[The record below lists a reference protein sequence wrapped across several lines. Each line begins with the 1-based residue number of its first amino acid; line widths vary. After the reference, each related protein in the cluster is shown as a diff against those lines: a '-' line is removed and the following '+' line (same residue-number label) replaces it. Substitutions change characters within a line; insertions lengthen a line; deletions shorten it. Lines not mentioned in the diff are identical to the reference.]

1 MPLDFTG
8 YAWGMPTA
16 HDDRP
21 GPSYAPR
28 DESEAERLDRNYAE
42 LLQELRVTQTGVQIL
57 FAFLLTI
64 AFTDRFTDVS
74 SFQRA
79 TYVVTLLAAAG
90 ATAFLI
96 APVAYHRIV
105 FRHQQKDD
113 LVRNAHKMA
122 MAGLAC
128 LLVAVVGAVLLILE
142 VTLGRTAGAWF
153 ASAVA
158 AFFLLW
164 WVVFPVISRSRE
176 EQAD

>member
-1 MPLDFTG
+1 MLTDG
-8 YAWGMPTA
+8 K
-16 HDDRP
+16 DRP
-21 GPSYAPR
+21 GAGYAPR

-79 TYVVTLLAAAG
+79 TYVTTLLSAAG

-113 LVRNAHKMA
+113 LVRNAHRMA
-122 MAGLAC
+122 MAGMAC
-128 LLVAVVGAVLLILE
+128 LLVAMVGAVTLILE
-142 VTLGRTAGAWF
+142 VTLGRTAGLSF
-153 ASAVA
+153 GVAVGV
-158 AFFLLW
+158 FFLLW
-164 WVVFPVISRSRE
+164 WVVVPLVSRARGGRSG
-176 EQAD
+176 D